1 MSFLAPKTNLP
12 DGLGD
17 NTPGRQATQSPN
29 TPLPMVLGVS
39 TIDVKWVTPVLHW
52 TYRTTKTSN
61 YAFFSCYGW
70 IALGPFDYIR
80 QIHINKKPYQGVYV
94 HRSDVGDSPY
104 VKTIS
109 KETPETFTFFW
120 GTETEGSKN
129 THLNGLVRTA
139 DHAMAN
145 AIYPAD
151 RGIFSVS
158 LRDVEAGQVGQHG
171 ETPAL
176 PLVQIEASRRSPKTY
191 SFGHVDH
198 GVNLAGAAYDLLT
211 LTRGGAKMATGLL
224 GTSWDTVITKLN
236 ATGAAGIS
244 GTDLFGSVVAAERQE
259 VGEYLTEILSYFDG
273 HIVSEWELEIDYM
286 QPMTPRPIRMDDVI
300 SEHHM
305 GIGTDPVEDPDD
317 QEDLPSNV
325 TVTGLDLSADP
336 PLQEA
341 SETASVPG
349 ASLVLG
355 EDRGGPIENRRF
367 WVLRKQLKGAAQILA
382 NQKALKQWRGS
393 VPVLRQ
399 YAYHPDGTT
408 LLKPGDRFDLD
419 RADIGLDLVV
429 RITERTEDDTYI
441 TFKVVGE
448 RGAFPR
454 PYEPTLDPRADLTAQ
469 PPADLER
476 FAAAQLPPDLS
487 DAADTRVA
495 MLVERASNSTVG
507 FDTHFSPTDSWPGQV
522 INSGNV
528 RFAVAAVLQTTLG
541 AVYDDVTITVDD
553 VGDDFGYLESQSTLE
568 QADDQLL
575 LWHGN
580 EWLSVGTIS
589 SIGGGEYTL
598 AVKRARLASLPVAHA
613 IDDVV
618 FLISRNDLISI
629 TNASFAEVEDAGA
642 YDVTTATK
650 FFKVRPYTSVQGN
663 LTAAFST
670 VLRDPT
676 PDQVTGLAVVMTGKV
691 AALDWS
697 KVVGALVNEY
707 QVYREA
713 WDGDSWEDLELVT
726 EVSSTS
732 YVDVVP
738 AYAVLYRWRVRA
750 MATDETEGIYSAYVE
765 ATSAAVGA
773 GDVDDLT
780 PAKPGTPTFDSH
792 GTYLADDGGAVAYIK
807 IVTPALPT
815 GATKLN
821 ILRRLDGDA
830 EWHQVDQRGAG
841 AETLKIDD
849 AKVGIAYE
857 FAVQGQARFGTLG
870 EISDV
875 LDRTAPGDTSTPSD
889 VSSGGFSASGI
900 PLHLAAGL
908 VSFGVRIY
916 WDSTVPK
923 DFSHWLLKVV
933 ATNDSASTTYVWD
946 IGQSQPAMLTTPS
959 VYAYNITPSPG
970 WVWVKKVDKSGNESA
985 WFGLGSSAVSA
996 LLSGGTMASQNQT
1009 DAKMSGRRTG
1019 NSESATK
1026 IVAEGPVHTSGTLTG
1041 GAASEIVS
1049 VSLPAGFTT
1058 KPDGP
1063 DGGKSTASNGL
1074 MWRYDWDH
1082 VDNTSAS
1089 IRIYFYMADGS
1100 NITASQTYRIAANFY
1115 QNA

>member
-1 MSFLAPKTNLP
+1 
-12 DGLGD
+12 
-17 NTPGRQATQSPN
+17 
-29 TPLPMVLGVS
+29 
-39 TIDVKWVTPVLHW
+39 
-52 TYRTTKTSN
+52 
-61 YAFFSCYGW
+61 
-70 IALGPFDYIR
+70 
-80 QIHINKKPYQGVYV
+80 
-94 HRSDVGDSPY
+94 
-104 VKTIS
+104 
-109 KETPETFTFFW
+109 
-120 GTETEGSKN
+120 
-129 THLNGLVRTA
+129 
-139 DHAMAN
+139 
-145 AIYPAD
+145 
-151 RGIFSVS
+151 
-158 LRDVEAGQVGQHG
+158 
-171 ETPAL
+171 
-176 PLVQIEASRRSPKTY
+176 
-191 SFGHVDH
+191 
-198 GVNLAGAAYDLLT
+198 
-211 LTRGGAKMATGLL
+211 
-224 GTSWDTVITKLN
+224 
-236 ATGAAGIS
+236 
-244 GTDLFGSVVAAERQE
+244 
-259 VGEYLTEILSYFDG
+259 
-273 HIVSEWELEIDYM
+273 
-286 QPMTPRPIRMDDVI
+286 
-300 SEHHM
+300 
-305 GIGTDPVEDPDD
+305 
-317 QEDLPSNV
+317 
-325 TVTGLDLSADP
+325 
-336 PLQEA
+336 
-341 SETASVPG
+341 
-349 ASLVLG
+349 
-355 EDRGGPIENRRF
+355 
-367 WVLRKQLKGAAQILA
+367 
-382 NQKALKQWRGS
+382 
-393 VPVLRQ
+393 
-399 YAYHPDGTT
+399 
-408 LLKPGDRFDLD
+408 
-419 RADIGLDLVV
+419 
-429 RITERTEDDTYI
+429 
-441 TFKVVGE
+441 
-448 RGAFPR
+448 
-454 PYEPTLDPRADLTAQ
+454 
-469 PPADLER
+469 
-476 FAAAQLPPDLS
+476 
-487 DAADTRVA
+487 
-495 MLVERASNSTVG
+495 
-507 FDTHFSPTDSWPGQV
+507 
-522 INSGNV
+522 
-528 RFAVAAVLQTTLG
+528 
-541 AVYDDVTITVDD
+541 
-553 VGDDFGYLESQSTLE
+553 
-568 QADDQLL
+568 
-575 LWHGN
+575 
-580 EWLSVGTIS
+580 
-589 SIGGGEYTL
+589 
-598 AVKRARLASLPVAHA
+598 
-613 IDDVV
+613 
-618 FLISRNDLISI
+618 
-629 TNASFAEVEDAGA
+629 
-642 YDVTTATK
+642 
-650 FFKVRPYTSVQGN
+650 
-663 LTAAFST
+663 
-670 VLRDPT
+670 
-676 PDQVTGLAVVMTGKV
+676 
-691 AALDWS
+691 
-697 KVVGALVNEY
+697 
-707 QVYREA
+707 
-713 WDGDSWEDLELVT
+713 
-726 EVSSTS
+726 
-732 YVDVVP
+732 VVP